1 MGKVNYNTGMKKKA
15 EIIIEIDEKVCLTNS
30 PKFEAFCPECRRLVE
45 MSSPAVAAI
54 ELQISER
61 RIFRLIETK
70 EIHFVETDRI
80 LVCLE
85 SLGKIRGAD

>member
-1 MGKVNYNTGMKKKA
+1 MNKKA
-15 EIIIEIDEKVCLTNS
+15 GIIIEIDEKVLLTNS
-30 PKFEAFCPECRRLVE
+30 PPKFEAFCPECRRLVE

-54 ELQISER
+54 ERQISER

-70 EIHFVETDRI
+70 QIHFVETDRI

-85 SLGKIRGAD
+85 SLGKICGAG

>member
-1 MGKVNYNTGMKKKA
+1 MKKKA
-15 EIIIEIDEKVCLTNS
+15 GIIIEIDEKVLVANS
-30 PKFEAFCPECRRLVE
+30 PPKFEAFCPECKRMVE
-45 MSSPAVAAI
+45 LTSPAVAAV

-85 SLGKIRGAD
+85 SFGKIRGAD